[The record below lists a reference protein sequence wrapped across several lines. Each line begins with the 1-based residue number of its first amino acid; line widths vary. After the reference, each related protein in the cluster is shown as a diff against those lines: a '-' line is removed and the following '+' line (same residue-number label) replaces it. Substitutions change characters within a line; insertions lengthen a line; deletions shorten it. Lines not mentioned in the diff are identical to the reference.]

1 VTAKQEF
8 AEAVRQVIPVTIGMI
23 PFALIVGV
31 TAEPIVG
38 AGLGIF
44 MSAAIFAGASQL
56 AALQLLSEGAAWSVI
71 VMTTMV
77 INIRMVMYSASLEPH
92 VRHIA
97 SRATR
102 LLLSFFLVDQVY
114 AMSLA
119 SFGDNDDRPHAAWFY
134 MGLATPLAVVWMVT
148 TMIGIFLGAQ
158 VPDSWGL
165 SFAVPLIFAA
175 LTFPSIVDSPTK
187 AAALTSVVVSLLAYP
202 LPANLALPVA
212 AVAAIAVG
220 MTVERVRV

>member
-1 VTAKQEF
+1 
-8 AEAVRQVIPVTIGMI
+8 MI

-31 TAEPIVG
+31 TAEPVVG

-56 AALQLLSEGAAWSVI
+56 ATLQLLSDGATWGVI
-71 VMTTMV
+71 VMTAMV
-77 INIRMVMYSASLEPH
+77 INVRMVMYSASLEPH

-97 SRATR
+97 SRAKR
-102 LLLSFFLVDQVY
+102 LLMSFFLVDQVY

-119 SFGDNDDRPHAAWFY
+119 SFVEDDDRPHAAWFY
-134 MGLATPLAVVWMVT
+134 MGLAVPLAVVWMVT

-175 LTFPSIVDSPTK
+175 LTFPSLVDTPTK
-187 AAALTSVVVSLLAYP
+187 AAALTSVIVSLFAYP
-202 LPANLALPVA
+202 LPANLALPIA
-212 AVAAIAVG
+212 AIAAIAVG
-220 MTVERVRV
+220 MTVERTRV